1 MPYYYYGFMDPTYVL
16 ILIGALISIGASAAV
31 RSTFRKYEGVEN
43 KRRIT
48 GAEAAKRLL
57 QSQGI
62 FDVTIREVSGSL
74 TDHYDPRTKT
84 LNLSESVYS
93 ATSVSAVGVAAHECG
108 HAMQHANGYFP
119 LKLRSTLVPVANFG
133 SYLAWPLIVI
143 GLLLNSSAS
152 TVLLQAGVILFCLV
166 ILFQLVTLPVEFNAS
181 RRAVRLLDEQCLLV
195 GDEVKQTASVLRAAA
210 LTYVASV
217 AASLLQLLRILLIIG
232 SRRRRD

>member
-1 MPYYYYGFMDPTYVL
+1 MPYYYYGFMDPTYIL
-16 ILIGALISIGASAAV
+16 IIIGALLSIGASGV
-31 RSTFRKYEGVEN
+31 VKSTFNKYSRVGN
-43 KRRIT
+43 KRRMT
-48 GAEAAKRLL
+48 GAEAARRLL

-62 FDVTIREVSGSL
+62 FDVTIREVRGNL

-84 LNLSESVYS
+84 LNLSETVYS
-93 ATSVSAVGVAAHECG
+93 STSVSAVGVAAHECG
-108 HAMQHANGYFP
+108 HAMQHANGYLP
-119 LKLRSTLVPVANFG
+119 LKFRSSLVPVANFG

-152 TVLLQAGVILFCLV
+152 YVLLEAGVILFCLV

-181 RRAVRLLDEQCLLV
+181 RRAVKLLDEQCLLV

-217 AASLLQLLRILLIIG
+217 AASLLQLLRILILIG
-232 SRRRRD
+232 GRRRCD